1 MFIVNKYNIL
11 FTRGPASLL
20 QEGEINRSVRSASA
34 VLFRKYLKTCKKM
47 AIKYFDFVMQL

>member
-1 MFIVNKYNIL
+1 MFIINKYNIL
-11 FTRGPASLL
+11 FTGGPASLL
-20 QEGEINRSVRSASA
+20 QEGEISRPVRLAAA